1 MMTDAPTAAKRAAP
15 DRAIRRNWLANG
27 RHWPAN
33 RVKFREATL
42 SVMKPKQALE
52 FKGRMLSLTRA
63 RVVDPDLAAIPA
75 QLPDFAR
82 QMPQAVQ
89 GMPIVLEADVAVD
102 PGGVLATGRGAW
114 RGRGLQY
121 VLILVVACTL

>member
-63 RVVDPDLAAIPA
+63 RVVDPDLAAITA
-75 QLPDFAR
+75 QLHDFAR
-82 QMPQAVQ
+82 QMSQA
-89 GMPIVLEADVAVD
+89 GPGSPLVLE
-102 PGGVLATGRGAW
+102 TGRSSSRESAC
-114 RGRGLQY
+114 QE
-121 VLILVVACTL
+121 VKITVAIGIYK